1 MVDTSAPCQK
11 TKSFVQPCL
20 LKADHYL
27 PHRGSCSLMTIVSN
41 LIYLQA
47 QAQAKGS
54 SLMQPLLPVSKPQ
67 GPSTAQIGSDAFA
80 AMAESDVAPDAQFFH
95 KYYR

>member
-1 MVDTSAPCQK
+1 
-11 TKSFVQPCL
+11 
-20 LKADHYL
+20 
-27 PHRGSCSLMTIVSN
+27 MTIVSN

>member
-1 MVDTSAPCQK
+1 M
-11 TKSFVQPCL
+11 
-20 LKADHYL
+20 
-27 PHRGSCSLMTIVSN
+27 
-41 LIYLQA
+41 LQA
-47 QAQAKGS
+47 QAQVKGN
-54 SLMQPLLPVSKPQ
+54 SLMQPLLPALKPQ